1 MSPKI
6 LILNGP
12 NLNTLGRR
20 EPAVYGAETLA
31 DVETMCRSAAKQAG
45 FGLDFRL
52 SNSESELI
60 GWIQE
65 AGDDFAA
72 VIINAGAYS
81 HTSISILDALR
92 LLSAPVIE
100 VHLSN
105 IYQREAYRHHSHIS
119 AVARGVICGFGAHG
133 YVLAIEAAAR
143 LRSAEA

>member
-12 NLNTLGRR
+12 NLNALGQR

-31 DVETMCRSAAKQAG
+31 DVEAMCRSAAKQAG
-45 FGLDFRL
+45 FGLDFRQ

-60 GWIQE
+60 GWIQD
-65 AGDDFAA
+65 AADDFAA

-81 HTSISILDALR
+81 HTSVAILDALR

-105 IYQREAYRHHSHIS
+105 IYQREAYRHHSYIS
-119 AVARGVICGFGAHG
+119 AVARGVICGFGPHG

-143 LRSAEA
+143 LRSAAA